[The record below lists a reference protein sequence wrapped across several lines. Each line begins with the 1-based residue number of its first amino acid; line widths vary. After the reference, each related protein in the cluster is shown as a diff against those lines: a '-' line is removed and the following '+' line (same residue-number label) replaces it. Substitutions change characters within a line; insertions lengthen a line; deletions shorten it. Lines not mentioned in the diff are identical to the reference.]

1 MGSVLSRNMR
11 LESVVSVLI
20 LAVLFLIG
28 LGVFIKQADVDISRF
43 GTDAQIAE
51 LPAQIQSVNKRDSA
65 SRSAGRLTAETKEEP
80 DLVSLAP
87 IGFETLSKSEL
98 YVPDN
103 LYEKINGKAP
113 LYIESGFEKLFTQRF
128 ISKDDQNLWMELFVY
143 DMAGIRNAFSVYS
156 VQKRADADVLS
167 LFHPSFG
174 YKTTNALYF
183 VHGKYYIE
191 LLGSAESPQLIK
203 AMTALAANITGKLK
217 VAEVGQIDELSLF
230 PDENAVPGSAKLYLT
245 NAFGFDGLTDTFVCQ
260 YKLDSQNISAFL
272 SKRPDSKNAELVA
285 GSYRKFLIE
294 NGAKIKEA
302 NNKSL
307 EGKVLNFYGAIEIV
321 LSTGPFV
328 VGVHEAENQQSAEE
342 LAVKLIDKL
351 NKAAAEFSA
360 VRN

>member
-1 MGSVLSRNMR
+1 MGSVLSRNKR
-11 LESVVSVLI
+11 LESVVSVLL

-28 LGVFIKQADVDISRF
+28 LGVFIKQARRVSGGQADVDMSRF
-43 GTDAQIAE
+43 GTEAQIAE
-51 LPAQIQSVNKRDSA
+51 LSAQIQGVGVNK
-65 SRSAGRLTAETKEEP
+65 EEEP

-128 ISKDDQNLWMELFVY
+128 ISKDDQNLWTELFVY

-156 VQKRADADVLS
+156 VQRRADADVLS
-167 LFHPSFG
+167 LFHTSFG

-183 VHGKYYIE
+183 IHGKYYIE

-203 AMTALAANITGKLK
+203 AMTDIAGNITGKLR
-217 VAEVGQIDELSLF
+217 VGEVGQIAELGLF
-230 PDENAVPGSAKLYLT
+230 PDENAVLGSAKLYLA

-260 YKLDSQNISAFL
+260 YKLDSQSISAFL
-272 SKRPDSKNAELVA
+272 SKRLDSSGASVVA
-285 GSYRKFLIE
+285 GSYRNFLIE
-294 NGAKIKEA
+294 NGAGIKKA
-302 NNKSL
+302 INKSL
-307 EGKVLNFYGAIEIV
+307 EGKVLDFYDTIEIV

-328 VGVHEAENQQSAEE
+328 VGIHEAENQHSAEE
-342 LAVKLIDKL
+342 LAVRLIDKL
-351 NKAAAEFSA
+351 SKAA
-360 VRN
+360 RNGK